1 MIDKEDILE
10 RTGRGLAVFKHYIN
24 FPVRPGKNF
33 RNPLY
38 EDRIASC
45 NIYYDRHAQVFKMK
59 DFGNNE
65 YSGDCFWFVG
75 MLYGLDVKRD
85 FVAIIN
91 RIVSDLNITIVHTG
105 NNDMPA
111 RKKAVEKRI
120 IMNDNDNPIR
130 KDYHTEVKP
139 FSVAELAY
147 WQQYGIK
154 PDTLE
159 RYNVHSLK
167 SFEGYNRSNK
177 IYKISSSATEPMFAY
192 MGIGFTKYTGLEIRI
207 CGSFMEERCLRC
219 TVSVWN
225 SYPTRG
231 TWSLSPEEKR
241 M

>member
-111 RKKAVEKRI
+111 RKRQLK
-120 IMNDNDNPIR
+120 
-130 KDYHTEVKP
+130 
-139 FSVAELAY
+139 
-147 WQQYGIK
+147 
-154 PDTLE
+154 
-159 RYNVHSLK
+159 NV
-167 SFEGYNRSNK
+167 
-177 IYKISSSATEPMFAY
+177 SS
-192 MGIGFTKYTGLEIRI
+192 
-207 CGSFMEERCLRC
+207 
-219 TVSVWN
+219 
-225 SYPTRG
+225 
-231 TWSLSPEEKR
+231 
-241 M
+241 

>member
-1 MIDKEDILE
+1 MAKEEALKRLSDYKDGILLNKCTTE
-10 RTGRGLAVFKHYIN
+10 TNDRQGRYTGTH
-24 FPVRPGKNF
+24 RPRACRVQTLHQLSGATRKNF

-111 RKKAVEKRI
+111 RKR
-120 IMNDNDNPIR
+120 
-130 KDYHTEVKP
+130 
-139 FSVAELAY
+139 
-147 WQQYGIK
+147 Q
-154 PDTLE
+154 
-159 RYNVHSLK
+159 
-167 SFEGYNRSNK
+167 
-177 IYKISSSATEPMFAY
+177 
-192 MGIGFTKYTGLEIRI
+192 
-207 CGSFMEERCLRC
+207 
-219 TVSVWN
+219 
-225 SYPTRG
+225 
-231 TWSLSPEEKR
+231 
-241 M
+241 

>member
-10 RTGRGLAVFKHYIN
+10 RTSRGLAVFKHYIN

-38 EDRIASC
+38 KDRIASC
-45 NIYYDRHAQVFKMK
+45 NIYYDRRAQVFKMK

-91 RIVSDLNITIVHTG
+91 RIVSDLNLTIVHTG

-120 IMNDNDNPIR
+120 IMNENDNPIR

-177 IYKISSSATEPMFAY
+177 IYKISCA
-192 MGIGFTKYTGLEIRI
+192 IQQI
-207 CGSFMEERCLRC
+207 
-219 TVSVWN
+219 
-225 SYPTRG
+225 
-231 TWSLSPEEKR
+231 
-241 M
+241 